1 MSREEAIKK
10 VSGFHGI
17 DADTL
22 RDFLDGKRADA
33 VRPIGRG
40 AVCPA
45 EPPTWQMNPE
55 RAASRVAYTYRRT
68 GNDGARQLA

>member
-1 MSREEAIKK
+1 MSREEAIEK
-10 VSGFHGI
+10 VSGFHGV

-45 EPPTWQMNPE
+45 EPPTWQINPE
-55 RAASRVAYTYRRT
+55 RAASRVAYTDPAGR
-68 GNDGARQLA
+68 NDGARQLA